1 MNKKSYTA
9 LILAAAMVAASP
21 VAVFAQETDTQ
32 ITSEAK
38 AADDVSDQSL
48 SEQPWLPVLPAAAQA
63 QEFKM
68 VSFADTE
75 AVDQDGILSRT
86 VTDEENGLYVITYG
100 DEEHPVLDADKN
112 EITDEYVDALVKHL
126 KYSETELQ
134 KEEKDQNKQEVQET
148 QEPQAALETAESVV
162 ETFEIDYV
170 VNGEETPLEAP
181 RYVVLKIDGLL
192 ESDPVTILHQGE
204 VDGKAEWAPL
214 EIVAQADGLVCARF
228 DSFSP
233 TVVLSTKEVA
243 LTASAAAA
251 NDQTTTAGNVTANQ
265 NTAQNTVNN
274 TQNNSNQNTA
284 NNTQNT
290 TNNVQ
295 DNAGTV
301 TTSDH
306 THTLTFVPAVAATST
321 QHGNIAYYK
330 CDGCEK
336 MFSDQNG
343 TTEITNVIEHNWG
356 QWTITKNATANEAGA
371 QERVCTICG
380 EKETKEIPAGTNMS
394 TYNPNAATGQTA
406 AWNASNNTAA
416 SSADGKI
423 ATPKTGDS
431 AGMPAVYVV
440 LIAAVAAL
448 VGLNVTRRRQSSN
461 MSGNRS

>member
-9 LILAAAMVAASP
+9 IILAAAMVAASP
-21 VAVFAQETDTQ
+21 VAVFAQEAATQ
-32 ITSEAK
+32 ITSEVK
-38 AADDVSDQSL
+38 AADDASDQSL
-48 SEQPWLPVLPAAAQA
+48 SEQPWLPVLPAATQA

-68 VSFADTE
+68 VSFAATE

-86 VTDEENGLYVITYG
+86 VADEENGLYVITYG

-112 EITDEYVDALVKHL
+112 EITDEYVDALVKDL
-126 KYSETELQ
+126 KRSETELQ
-134 KEEKDQNKQEVQET
+134 KVEKDQNKQEVQET
-148 QEPQAALETAESVV
+148 QETLAALEVTESVV

-192 ESDPVTILHQGE
+192 ATDPVTILHQGE
-204 VDGKAEWAPL
+204 TDGKAEWAPL
-214 EIVAQADGLVCARF
+214 EIVAQTDGLVCARF

-243 LTASAAAA
+243 LTASAAAT
-251 NDQTTTAGNVTANQ
+251 NDQATTAGNVTASQ
-265 NTAQNTVNN
+265 NTAQSNSQDGSNTNAA
-274 TQNNSNQNTA
+274 QNNA

-301 TTSDH
+301 TTSEH

-336 MFSDQNG
+336 M
-343 TTEITNVIEHNWG
+343 TRTE
-356 QWTITKNATANEAGA
+356 Q
-371 QERVCTICG
+371 
-380 EKETKEIPAGTNMS
+380 
-394 TYNPNAATGQTA
+394 
-406 AWNASNNTAA
+406 
-416 SSADGKI
+416 
-423 ATPKTGDS
+423 
-431 AGMPAVYVV
+431 
-440 LIAAVAAL
+440 
-448 VGLNVTRRRQSSN
+448 RRSQ
-461 MSGNRS
+461 M

>member
-32 ITSEAK
+32 ISSEAK
-38 AADDVSDQSL
+38 TADDVSDQSL
-48 SEQPWLPVLPAAAQA
+48 SEQTWLPVLPAATQA

-75 AVDQDGILSRT
+75 AVDKDGILSRT
-86 VTDEENGLYVITYG
+86 VADEENGLYVITYG

-112 EITDEYVDALVKHL
+112 EITDEYVDALVKDL

-134 KEEKDQNKQEVQET
+134 KVEKEQNKQKVQET

-192 ESDPVTILHQGE
+192 ATDPVTILHQGE

-265 NTAQNTVNN
+265 NTAQSNSQDSSNAN
-274 TQNNSNQNTA
+274 AAQNNA

-301 TTSDH
+301 TTSEH

-356 QWTITKNATANEAGA
+356 QWTITKNATANEAGS

-394 TYNPNAATGQTA
+394 TYNPNAVTGQTA
-406 AWNASNNTAA
+406 AWNAANNTAA
-416 SSADGKI
+416 SSTDGKV
-423 ATPKTGDS
+423 TPPKTGDM
-431 AGMPAVYVV
+431 AGMPAVCGV

-448 VGLNVTRRRQSSN
+448 VGVSVVRRRKTSDLQ
-461 MSGNRS
+461 G